1 MIDEL
6 FHTIYDYVLNEYL
19 MKERENSIFCCKIL
33 FSSDLTRKTFSTE
46 QYKCIHY
53 VFSR

>member
-19 MKERENSIFCCKIL
+19 MKERENSIFAVRSYFPQI
-33 FSSDLTRKTFSTE
+33 
-46 QYKCIHY
+46 
-53 VFSR
+53 